1 MTDKQAALSLRGI
14 TLGYGGGADICRDIS
29 LEVPRGSFTVI
40 LGPNACG
47 KSTVLKAMARLLS
60 PRAGEIL
67 LEGRELAKWPT
78 GELARHLGLLPQSAI
93 APDGIRV
100 VDLVAR
106 GRSPHQG
113 LFSRWSAEDERV
125 VAEAMETAGVL
136 DLSQRVVQ
144 ELSGGQRQRVWLA
157 LLLAQQTDV
166 LLLDEPTTFLDIAHQ
181 YSLLNLSD
189 RLRREGGRTVVAV
202 LHDLNQACRYATHLI
217 VMKDGRVVVAGDPA
231 EVMNAELVKDVYQLP
246 CDVIP
251 DPQTGTP
258 MVVPHAQGHPAAV
271 V

>member
-1 MTDKQAALSLRGI
+1 M
-14 TLGYGGGADICRDIS
+14 
-29 LEVPRGSFTVI
+29 
-40 LGPNACG
+40 
-47 KSTVLKAMARLLS
+47 
-60 PRAGEIL
+60 
-67 LEGRELAKWPT
+67 
-78 GELARHLGLLPQSAI
+78 
-93 APDGIRV
+93 
-100 VDLVAR
+100 
-106 GRSPHQG
+106 
-113 LFSRWSAEDERV
+113 FSRWSAEDERV

-217 VMKDGRVVVAGDPA
+217 VMKDGRVVAAGDPA
-231 EVMNAELVKDVYQLP
+231 EVMNAELVEDVYQLP